1 MKKIIKNNVNI
12 KYLWWIESNNKNSLD
27 FVSLTWSS
35 TLVDI
40 NWFLGLIDYW
50 MFQWWKNDEKYNQEP
65 FELAEKLDF
74 VVLTHAHLDHC
85 WRLPFLVKS
94 WFSWPIYTTRLT
106 WLQTKEMLFDYV
118 RIMKAEID
126 KSKNLNKKVSKKFKQ
141 CEFLVRAYESLNSN
155 KLSREDR
162 EKIEKKLYRKFPEI
176 DSNELN
182 LAYLE
187 AKDYLSKNKESDYL
201 RKVDDLLFDESDV
214 ERTFSLFKFVDNWEE
229 ITIKENIS
237 FFTSEVSIEK
247 LFSLW
252 VDKNEEKVY
261 LSVEIFNKIVEEIGQ
276 RIENTKKA
284 LKENLEISK
293 RNDKIKSDYLSLSNE
308 NIDLEDL
315 LEDYYEIPY
324 SIEQLKNLK
333 NNLSPKVDFKDE
345 LDSPLIK
352 AIKLRFFSAWH
363 IEWSSQVLLQIV
375 TETAKRVLW
384 VLNKEIPW
392 FKRKTEKTTNLLFSW
407 DLWRISDP
415 NLPWIPAKIPFKLDY
430 AQVESTYAWRNHEKR
445 EEMEKIFFEELENAN
460 WKVLIPA
467 FSIQRTQEV
476 LLMILNEMKKRAS
489 DLKEYKERK
498 KELKKLKETLLETV
512 IDSKKAINISKAI
525 EILQKEILWLKKS
538 VIFQNIIVDS
548 PLSKVITNIYRNDKN
563 INEKYKLL
571 DPAEQIRVFWRQV
584 IHFLEWKKDQE
595 KIYSE
600 NKKNSKEIIVSAAWM
615 CEWWSI
621 LFHLQNILE
630 DKDAKIV
637 FVWYCPESTN
647 WGKIKARKEIFIE
660 WKKFQVLCELAD
672 LKGFSAHIDWNELL
686 EYLWNLDFA
695 FWAKLALNHGW
706 EAREDFAEQI
716 NLTLDKIHSKVNI
729 LVPDLFDEVSINIKK

>member
-1 MKKIIKNNVNI
+1 MKNNVNI
-12 KYLWWIESNNKNSLD
+12 KYFWWIESNDKNSPD
-27 FVSLTWSS
+27 FLSLTWSS
-35 TLVDI
+35 TLIDI

-201 RKVDDLLFDESDV
+201 RKVDDLLFDESYV

-229 ITIKENIS
+229 ITVKENIS

-293 RNDKIKSDYLSLSNE
+293 RNDKIKSEYLSLSNE

-363 IEWSSQVLLQIV
+363 IRVKFSS
-375 TETAKRVLW
+375 
-384 VLNKEIPW
+384 
-392 FKRKTEKTTNLLFSW
+392 F
-407 DLWRISDP
+407 
-415 NLPWIPAKIPFKLDY
+415 
-430 AQVESTYAWRNHEKR
+430 
-445 EEMEKIFFEELENAN
+445 
-460 WKVLIPA
+460 
-467 FSIQRTQEV
+467 
-476 LLMILNEMKKRAS
+476 AS
-489 DLKEYKERK
+489 
-498 KELKKLKETLLETV
+498 
-512 IDSKKAINISKAI
+512 NC
-525 EILQKEILWLKKS
+525 
-538 VIFQNIIVDS
+538 
-548 PLSKVITNIYRNDKN
+548 YRN
-563 INEKYKLL
+563 
-571 DPAEQIRVFWRQV
+571 
-584 IHFLEWKKDQE
+584 
-595 KIYSE
+595 
-600 NKKNSKEIIVSAAWM
+600 
-615 CEWWSI
+615 
-621 LFHLQNILE
+621 
-630 DKDAKIV
+630 
-637 FVWYCPESTN
+637 
-647 WGKIKARKEIFIE
+647 G
-660 WKKFQVLCELAD
+660 
-672 LKGFSAHIDWNELL
+672 
-686 EYLWNLDFA
+686 
-695 FWAKLALNHGW
+695 
-706 EAREDFAEQI
+706 
-716 NLTLDKIHSKVNI
+716 
-729 LVPDLFDEVSINIKK
+729 

>member
-1 MKKIIKNNVNI
+1 MSKIAKI
-12 KYLWWIESNNKNSLD
+12 KYLWWIESNDKNSPD
-27 FVSLTWSS
+27 FLSLTWSS
-35 TLVDI
+35 TLIDI
-40 NWFLGLIDYW
+40 DWFLGLIDYW

-187 AKDYLSKNKESDYL
+187 AKDYLSKNKESNYL

-237 FFTSEVSIEK
+237 FFTSDVSIEK

-293 RNDKIKSDYLSLSNE
+293 RNDKIKSEYLSLSNE
-308 NIDLEDL
+308 NIDLEGL

-375 TETAKRVLW
+375 TETAKRVFW

-407 DLWRISDP
+407 DLWRISEP
-415 NLPWIPAKIPFKLDY
+415 NLPWIPDKIPFKIDY

-445 EEMEKIFFEELENAN
+445 EEMEKVFFEELENAN

-476 LLMILNEMKKRAS
+476 LLMILNEMKKRVS

-706 EAREDFAEQI
+706 EARKDFAEQI
-716 NLTLDKIHSKVNI
+716 LTLDKIHSKVNI

>member
-1 MKKIIKNNVNI
+1 MKNNVNI

-229 ITIKENIS
+229 ITVKENIS

-293 RNDKIKSDYLSLSNE
+293 RNDKIKSEYLSLSNE

-333 NNLSPKVDFKDE
+333 NNLSLKTDFKGE
-345 LDSPLIK
+345 LDSPLVK
-352 AIKLRFFSAWH
+352 TIKLRFFPAWH

-375 TETAKRVLW
+375 TETAKKVFW
-384 VLNKEIPW
+384 VLDMKIPW
-392 FKRKTEKTTNLLFSW
+392 FRRKTEKTTNLLFSW

-476 LLMILNEMKKRAS
+476 LLMILNEMKKRVS
-489 DLKEYKERK
+489 DLEEYKERK

-706 EAREDFAEQI
+706 EARKDFAEQI
-716 NLTLDKIHSKVNI
+716 LTLDKIHSKVNI

>member
-1 MKKIIKNNVNI
+1 MSKIAKI
-12 KYLWWIESNNKNSLD
+12 KYLWWIESDNKTSPN

-35 TLVDI
+35 TLIDI
-40 NWFLGLIDYW
+40 DWFLGLIDYW

-85 WRLPFLVKS
+85 WRLPFLVKN

-229 ITIKENIS
+229 ITVKENIS

-293 RNDKIKSDYLSLSNE
+293 RNDKIKSEYLSNE

-392 FKRKTEKTTNLLFSW
+392 FRRKTEKTTNLLFSW

-476 LLMILNEMKKRAS
+476 LLMILNEMKKRVS
-489 DLKEYKERK
+489 DLEEYKERK

-660 WKKFQVLCELAD
+660 WKKIQVLCELAD

-716 NLTLDKIHSKVNI
+716 LTLDKIHSKVNI
-729 LVPDLFDEVSINIKK
+729 VVPDLFDEVSINIKK

>member
-1 MKKIIKNNVNI
+1 MKNNVNI
-12 KYLWWIESNNKNSLD
+12 KYFWWIESDNKNSPN

-50 MFQWWKNDEKYNQEP
+50 MFQWWKNDDEYNQKP

-85 WRLPFLVKS
+85 GRLPFLVKS
-94 WFSWPIYTTRLT
+94 WFSWPIYTTKLT

-118 RIMKAEID
+118 RIMRSEID
-126 KSKNLNKKVSKKFKQ
+126 KSKNLNKKNSKKFKQ
-141 CEFLVRAYESLNSN
+141 CEFLVKAYESLNSN

-162 EKIEKKLYRKFPEI
+162 EKIEKNLYKKFSES
-176 DSNELN
+176 DLN
-182 LAYLE
+182 QLNYLYFE
-187 AKDYLSKNKESDYL
+187 AKDYLSKNKESNYL
-201 RKVDDLLFDESDV
+201 RKVDELLFDESDV
-214 ERTFSLFKFVDNWEE
+214 EKTFSLFKFVDNWEE
-229 ITIKENIS
+229 ITVKENIS
-237 FFTSEVSIEK
+237 FLNSEVSIEK
-247 LFSLW
+247 LFSIW
-252 VDKNEEKVY
+252 VDKNHKKTY
-261 LSVEIFNKIVEEIGQ
+261 LSVEVFNKIIEEIDQ

-284 LKENLEISK
+284 LKANLEISE
-293 RNDKIKSDYLSLSNE
+293 RNNKIKNDYLSFNKW
-308 NIDLEDL
+308 NIYLEDL
-315 LEDYYEIPY
+315 LENYYEIPY

-407 DLWRISDP
+407 DLWRISEP
-415 NLPWIPAKIPFKLDY
+415 NLPWIPDKIPFEIDY

-476 LLMILNEMKKRAS
+476 LLMILNEMKKRVS
-489 DLKEYKERK
+489 DLEEYKERK

-706 EAREDFAEQI
+706 EARKDFAEQI
-716 NLTLDKIHSKVNI
+716 LTLDKIHSKVNI

>member
-1 MKKIIKNNVNI
+1 MKNNVII
-12 KYLWWIESNNKNSLD
+12 KYFWWIESDNKKSPN

-40 NWFLGLIDYW
+40 DWFLGLIDYW

-141 CEFLVRAYESLNSN
+141 CEFLIRAYESLNSN

-252 VDKNEEKVY
+252 VDKNQEKVY

-293 RNDKIKSDYLSLSNE
+293 RNDKIKSEYLSNE
-308 NIDLEDL
+308 NIDLEDS

-445 EEMEKIFFEELENAN
+445 EEMEKVFFEELENAN

-476 LLMILNEMKKRAS
+476 LLMILNEMKKRVS

-706 EAREDFAEQI
+706 EARKDFAEQI
-716 NLTLDKIHSKVNI
+716 KLNLDKIHSKVNI

>member
-1 MKKIIKNNVNI
+1 MKNNVKI
-12 KYLWWIESNNKNSLD
+12 KYFWWIESDNKKSPN

-40 NWFLGLIDYW
+40 DWFLGLIDYW

-65 FELAEKLDF
+65 FELAEKLYF

-229 ITIKENIS
+229 ITVKENIS

-293 RNDKIKSDYLSLSNE
+293 RNDKIKSEYLSNE

-445 EEMEKIFFEELENAN
+445 EEMEKVFFEELENAN

-476 LLMILNEMKKRAS
+476 LLMILNEMKKRVS
-489 DLKEYKERK
+489 DLEEYKERK

-695 FWAKLALNHGW
+695 FWAKLVLNHGW
-706 EAREDFAEQI
+706 EARKDFAEQI
-716 NLTLDKIHSKVNI
+716 LTLDKIHSKVNI

>member
-1 MKKIIKNNVNI
+1 MKNNVII
-12 KYLWWIESNNKNSLD
+12 KYFWWIESDNKKSLD

-35 TLVDI
+35 TLIDI
-40 NWFLGLIDYW
+40 DWFLGLIDYW

-229 ITIKENIS
+229 ITVKENIS

-252 VDKNEEKVY
+252 VDENEEKVY

-293 RNDKIKSDYLSLSNE
+293 RNDKIKSEYLSNE

-375 TETAKRVLW
+375 TETAKRILW

-392 FKRKTEKTTNLLFSW
+392 FRRKTEKTTNLLFSW

-445 EEMEKIFFEELENAN
+445 EEMEKVFFEELENAN

-476 LLMILNEMKKRAS
+476 LLMILNEMKKRVS

-716 NLTLDKIHSKVNI
+716 KLTLDKIHSKVNI

>member
-1 MKKIIKNNVNI
+1 MKNNVKI
-12 KYLWWIESNNKNSLD
+12 KYFWWIESDNKKSPN

-40 NWFLGLIDYW
+40 DWFLGLIDYW

-141 CEFLVRAYESLNSN
+141 CEFLIRAYESLNSN

-293 RNDKIKSDYLSLSNE
+293 RNDKIKSEYLSNE
-308 NIDLEDL
+308 NIDLEDS

-445 EEMEKIFFEELENAN
+445 EEMEKVFFEELENAN

-476 LLMILNEMKKRAS
+476 LLMILNEMKKRVS

-706 EAREDFAEQI
+706 EARKDFAEQI
-716 NLTLDKIHSKVNI
+716 LTLDKIHSKVNI